1 VSQTILSLPRRGA
14 PGVVL
19 QLVPSGRSV
28 AIGLALVLGA
38 VGTYGLARGT
48 SMFAVR
54 TVEVQGASPAIAA
67 QVRAALR
74 SFKGTSLLRLSGASV
89 LQRVGNLPTVFTA
102 TYDRDFPHRLRVRI
116 VPEQP
121 VAVLRRGVS
130 SWLVSARG
138 RVIAAT
144 DRRRFRRVPR
154 IWLPAAAE
162 IDVGSV
168 LADTSGRVASRT
180 LAVVSRAGLADRVAW
195 ARAQDGV
202 LTIGLRT
209 GLELRLGPP
218 TDVSLKI
225 AIAREIVPTVLR
237 PSAGGPTYLDLSVP
251 GRPVA
256 GGNSQLEG

>member
-1 VSQTILSLPRRGA
+1 VSQTILSLPRRTS
-14 PGVVL
+14 PWVF

-38 VGTYGLARGT
+38 VGTYGLARET

-54 TVEVQGASPAIAA
+54 TVEVQGASPAVAA

-74 SFKGTSLLRLSGASV
+74 SFDGTSLLTLNGSSV
-89 LQRVGNLPTVFTA
+89 LQRVESLPTVFTA
-102 TYDRDFPHRLRVRI
+102 TYDRDFPHRLRLRI
-116 VPEQP
+116 VPELP

-138 RVIAAT
+138 RVIATT
-144 DRRRFRRVPR
+144 DRTRFRRLPR
-154 IWLPAAAE
+154 IWLPATSE
-162 IDVGSV
+162 IDIGAV
-168 LADTSGRVASRT
+168 LAVSSGGVASR
-180 LAVVSRAGLADRVAW
+180 AVAVFSSAGVADRVAW
-195 ARAQDGV
+195 ARARDGV

-209 GLELRLGPP
+209 GLLLRFGPP
-218 TDVSLKI
+218 TDLALKI

-237 PSAGGPTYLDLSVP
+237 PSAGGPSYLDLSVP

-256 GGNSQLEG
+256 GGNSQVEG